1 MPSSEYSLGPYL
13 RSIREERGIDVKDVV
28 ASTKIQPKFIEALES
43 ENYNQLPKG
52 PFVIGFLRSYAQCLS
67 LDADE
72 VIAFFQSSQ
81 GRRPS
86 RPPAVARRPAA
97 AEPAP
102 SWRRPAILGVA
113 CIALLAIGFFA
124 LRGGPAIEPTA
135 PAAPSATVA
144 TELPADRQ
152 ADAAL
157 AVALPAAPEASAP
170 ETTAPAPPPPV
181 AAPVETPPATAPSQV
196 ETAAPETPAPV
207 TPAPLIL
214 RVEALEETW
223 LRLEIDEDNRLETL
237 IKAGQ
242 SAEWKANSQ
251 FSLTLGNVQGARV
264 ALNDQKLE
272 LPKTRSNV
280 LRDYVL
286 TRALL
291 TPRRTD

>member
-13 RSIREERGIDVKDVV
+13 RSVREERGIDLQDVA

-52 PFVIGFLRSYAQCLS
+52 PFVIGFLRSYAQCLA

-72 VIAFFQSSQ
+72 VIAFFQASQ
-81 GRRPS
+81 GRRTP
-86 RPPAVARRPAA
+86 RPRAAVARQPA
-97 AEPAP
+97 AEPGP
-102 SWRRPAILGVA
+102 SWRRSAILGA
-113 CIALLAIGFFA
+113 GCIALLAIGFLV
-124 LRGGPAIEPTA
+124 LRGGPAIERAA
-135 PAAPSATVA
+135 PAAPSATAA
-144 TELPADRQ
+144 TEPIANQRADL
-152 ADAAL
+152 AL
-157 AVALPAAPEASAP
+157 AAAPPTQEASAP
-170 ETTAPAPPPPV
+170 ETPPPPPPV
-181 AAPVETPPATAPSQV
+181 AKSAEPPPVVASSGV
-196 ETAAPETPAPV
+196 ETAPPETL
-207 TPAPLIL
+207 APLTPGPLVL

-223 LRLEIDEDNRLETL
+223 LRVEIDEESREETL
-237 IKAGQ
+237 IQAGQ
-242 SAEWKANSQ
+242 SVEWEANSQ

-264 ALNDQKLE
+264 ALNDQKLD